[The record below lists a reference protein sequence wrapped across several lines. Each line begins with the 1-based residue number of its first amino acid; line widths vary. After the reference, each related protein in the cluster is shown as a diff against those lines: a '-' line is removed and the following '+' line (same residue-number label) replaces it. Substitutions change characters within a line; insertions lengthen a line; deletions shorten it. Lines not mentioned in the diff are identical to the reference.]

1 MKLKLTMLIIAS
13 LASGC
18 TSYKPDGFTGGFSDL
33 RLSENVFQVSARG
46 NAFASAKEIQEMVL
60 LRSAEVVLGSGYR
73 YFEVARSANEVKVT
87 RSYTPP
93 TAYTSGTVQNYGNN
107 SQLNATTQYVGGGTT
122 EWNKPES
129 SMVVIAHK
137 ERPSDGKA
145 YVDAQLI
152 LQSLGPK
159 YIKK

>member
-1 MKLKLTMLIIAS
+1 MKLNLALLILVS
-13 LASGC
+13 LISGC
-18 TSYKPDGFTGGFSDL
+18 TSYKPDGFTGGFSDM

-46 NAFASAKEIQEMVL
+46 NAFASSKDIQEMAL

-93 TAYTSGTVQNYGNN
+93 TAYTSGSVQNYGSY

-137 ERPSDGKA
+137 ELPSDGKA
-145 YVDAQLI
+145 YVDAQMI
-152 LQSLGPK
+152 LQSIGPK
-159 YIKK
+159 YLKK